1 MVEKVLHRIITGN
14 RFLCIEILLQEGKPQ
29 YHAIEVSRKGSALA
43 IDSSVTYAD
52 FDELLKNIPK
62 NRPTLLSFTGQGI
75 ISKKV
80 ENTGN
85 YRSKLLFNASDGDF
99 YWYELRQ
106 PTYIYV
112 SVVRKSVIDDKM
124 ETFRKLGIFIVD
136 ISIGPLVVSVMKPL
150 LPIVN
155 SLRTRYFVLD
165 FQNDRISDFAK
176 HGNTDDQTFYEIDG
190 EKIRS
195 KDIVSFATLLNH
207 LFPHSDIEF
216 EKGFLKANTE
226 EFRFRKA
233 FNGLGVVA
241 LPGFLLA
248 LLASY
253 LLLGHYQ
260 QAYINLQVELE
271 EKNIAYKKLV
281 LLENDRA
288 NKEAMLNE
296 SGLNDSN
303 FLSFYLS
310 EITKD
315 IPPEIHLNELDI
327 FAPMSKIKPGQRIN
341 FINDRVEIKGGTS
354 SNDAFAD
361 WIKAIK
367 KYHWI
372 ENLEIVDFRKDGASS
387 SFEIRLKLKFNV

>member
-1 MVEKVLHRIITGN
+1 MVEKILHRIITGN
-14 RFLCIEILLQEGKPQ
+14 RFLCIEVFLQEDRSQ
-29 YHAIEVSRKGSALA
+29 YNVMEVLRKGNALS
-43 IDSSVTYAD
+43 IDSTKTYTS
-52 FDELLKNIPK
+52 FDELLENVPR

-80 ENTGN
+80 ENTEN
-85 YRSKLLFNASDGDF
+85 YRSKLLFNASDNDF
-99 YWYELRQ
+99 YWYELRHSMH
-106 PTYIYV
+106 IYV
-112 SVVRKSVIDDKM
+112 SVVRKSVIDDKI
-124 ETFRKLGIFIVD
+124 ETFRKLGVFIVD

-155 SLRTRYFVLD
+155 SLRTRYFILD
-165 FQNDRISDFAK
+165 FQNDRICGFTK

-190 EKIRS
+190 DKIRS
-195 KDIVSFATLLNH
+195 KDTVPFATLLNH

-216 EKGFLKANTE
+216 EKGFLKGNTE

-241 LPGFLLA
+241 LPSFLLV

-281 LLENDRA
+281 LLENDRD

-315 IPPEIHLNELDI
+315 IPPEIYLNELDI
-327 FAPMSKIKPGQRIN
+327 FAPKSKIKPGQRIN
-341 FINDRVEIKGGTS
+341 FINDRVEIKGVTS
-354 SNDAFAD
+354 SNNAFAD

-372 ENLEIVDFRKDGASS
+372 ENLEIVDFRKEGASS

>member
-1 MVEKVLHRIITGN
+1 MVKKVLHRIITGN
-14 RFLCIEILLQEGKPQ
+14 RFLCIEVLLQEDSSQ
-29 YHAIEVSRKGSALA
+29 YHVIEVVRKGNALS
-43 IDSSVTYAD
+43 IDSAKTYTS
-52 FDELLKNIPK
+52 FNELLENIPR

-80 ENTGN
+80 ENIAN
-85 YRSKLLFNASDGDF
+85 YRSKLLFNASDDNF

-106 PTYIYV
+106 PTHIYV
-112 SVVRKSVIDDKM
+112 SVVRKSIIDDKI
-124 ETFRKLGIFIVD
+124 ETFGKLGIFIVD

-150 LPIVN
+150 LPIMN
-155 SLRTRYFVLD
+155 SLHTRYFVLN
-165 FQNDRISDFAK
+165 FQNDRICGFSK
-176 HGNTDDQTFYEIDG
+176 HGNTDDQIFYEID
-190 EKIRS
+190 EDKIRS
-195 KDIVSFATLLNH
+195 KDMVSFATLLNH
-207 LFPHSDIEF
+207 LFPYSDIEF

-233 FNGLGVVA
+233 FNTLGIVA

-248 LLASY
+248 LLTSY

-260 QAYINLQVELE
+260 QTYINLQVELE

-281 LLENDRA
+281 LLENDRD

-303 FLSFYLS
+303 FLSYYLS

-315 IPPEIHLNELDI
+315 IPPEIHLDELDI
-327 FAPMSKIKPGQRIN
+327 FAPTSKIEPGQRIN
-341 FINDRVEIKGGTS
+341 FINDQVAIKGGTS

-372 ENLEIVDFRKDGASS
+372 ENLEIVDFRKEGASS